1 MKFNKQV
8 FLHQMNKDLTPS
20 LRQGLAHISRMRA
33 CAGIPEE
40 KGDLVVIAATMEYG
54 NPLNRMYNTPAG
66 HVAPIP
72 ARPFLSRATRGK
84 YGSVVANYINK
95 NLPHMMAAIP
105 TRGNGGDFRTTS
117 RRALHPATFMKGLG
131 DLVADN
137 AKQVID
143 NGNFVRLSDTTI
155 ERKGN
160 AVPLQDSGKLRNSI
174 SGWVE
179 R

>member
-8 FLHQMNKDLTPS
+8 FLRTMNRDLTPS

-40 KGDLVVIAATMEYG
+40 RGDLVVIAATMEYG
-54 NPLNRMYNTPAG
+54 NPLNRMYNTPQG
-66 HVAPIP
+66 YLAPIP
-72 ARPFLSRATRGK
+72 ARPFLSRATRGR
-84 YGSVVANYINK
+84 YAPIVSNYINK
-95 NLPHMMAAIP
+95 NLPHLLASIP
-105 TRGNGGDFRTTS
+105 TRGPGGDFRTTS

-131 DLVADN
+131 ELVADN
-137 AKQVID
+137 ARQVIEA
-143 NGNFVRLSDTTI
+143 GNFEPLSDTTI
-155 ERKGN
+155 ERKGSV
-160 AVPLQDSGKLRNSI
+160 VPLVDSGELYDAI